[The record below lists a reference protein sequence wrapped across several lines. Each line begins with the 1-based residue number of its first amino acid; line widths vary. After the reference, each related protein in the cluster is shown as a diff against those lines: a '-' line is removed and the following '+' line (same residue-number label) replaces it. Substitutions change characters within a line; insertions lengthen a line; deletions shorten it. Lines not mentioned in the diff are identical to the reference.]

1 MCLLTWTID
10 ETEDAA
16 VVRFSGEFD
25 MSGRRTADE
34 VVRTAERMHKQLLVL
49 DLSALEFM
57 DSSGLHLALDARE
70 RAAEDSHRLALVVG
84 ASRRV
89 LGAAGVVDLFDLL
102 DEAPRT
108 DGSGTGRP

>member
-10 ETEDAA
+10 ETDDAA

-34 VVRTAERMHKQLLVL
+34 VVRTAERMGKPLLVL
-49 DLSALEFM
+49 DLSALDFM

-70 RAAEDSHRLALVVG
+70 RAVGDARRLALVAG
-84 ASRRV
+84 AGRRLLEV
-89 LGAAGVVDLFDLL
+89 AGVVDLFELL
-102 DEAPRT
+102 DEPPPG
-108 DGSGTGRP
+108 DGSARA